1 MYLYLLI
8 LVCSIFLG
16 TEILAIPTPVA
27 QLTIYR
33 LLALST
39 IPLVLYQV
47 TRPRQQLKIATTNTA
62 TNVVFC
68 FLLWWFF
75 AFSSVLWAVDL
86 IGWFQHFFLMSIGMS
101 SIIALYTWVSDLRMW
116 KRLISGAWVSVTG
129 LVVWGYF
136 EIITNIY
143 IFANVAKLDKYQ
155 TFSSQPLTRIPITT
169 FENQNDFA
177 TLLLAYLALCL
188 IMYYFSHKN
197 WHRILYAISFLAA
210 TYLVYRS
217 GSRLSL
223 LCLLLFVVVHSFS
236 YIRLDLKL
244 KHYLVTLALG
254 TMGVISLLMSRPSL
268 INKVTSLFYFGGHLN
283 ELSGDTIRMN
293 LWRNGMIFLGETAGF
308 GVGLG
313 NIEHWMLENA
323 FWTTNGQQ
331 LITNMHNW
339 WLEILVGH
347 GLFAFIAYVL
357 AYSLLLL
364 RLLNISKQNSQA
376 TARAAHALFS
386 FMLIFIFASITS
398 ANNML
403 IEWHWLFFGLI
414 ISFVKVCDGSTYHA
428 KYKVWTKKS
437 KQSLH
442 YLKEKVSR

>member
-33 LLALST
+33 LFALST
-39 IPLVLYQV
+39 IPLLVYQV
-47 TRPRQQLKIATTNTA
+47 TRARQQLKIATANTA
-62 TNVVFC
+62 TNVLVC
-68 FLLWWFF
+68 FLIWWFL
-75 AFSSVLWAVDL
+75 AFSSVLWATNL
-86 IGWFQHFFLMSIGMS
+86 KGWFQHLFLMSIGMS
-101 SIIALYTWVSDLRMW
+101 SIIALYAWVSDLRMW
-116 KRLISGAWVSVTG
+116 KRLITGAWVSVTG
-129 LVVWGYF
+129 LVIWGYF
-136 EIITNIY
+136 EIVTNIY
-143 IFANVAKLDKYQ
+143 LFANVAKLDKYR
-155 TFSSQPLTRIPITT
+155 TFSSQPMTRIPITT

-188 IMYYFSHKN
+188 IMYYFSQSN
-197 WHRILYAISFLAA
+197 WHRILYATSFLAA
-210 TYLVYRS
+210 SYLVYRS

-223 LCLLLFVVVHSFS
+223 ICLLLFLGLHTLS
-236 YIRLDLKL
+236 YIRLDLKA
-244 KHYLVTLALG
+244 KHYGAGIAIGLAGVFSLV
-254 TMGVISLLMSRPSL
+254 MMRPSL

-293 LWRNGMIFLGETAGF
+293 LWRNGLIFLGQTAGF

-347 GLFAFIAYVL
+347 GLLAFFVYVL
-357 AYSLLLL
+357 AYSLLLI
-364 RLLNISKQNSQA
+364 RLLQIANQSSHA
-376 TARAAHALFS
+376 VGRTAHALYS
-386 FMLIFIFASITS
+386 FMVIFIFASITS

-414 ISFVKVCDGSTYHA
+414 ISFVKVCDARQNQA
-428 KYKVWTKKS
+428 KKKARFNKS
-437 KQSLH
+437 KDSLN
-442 YLKEKVSR
+442 YLKEKVYR

>member
-33 LLALST
+33 VAALST
-39 IPLVLYQV
+39 IPLLLYQV
-47 TRPRQQLKIATTNTA
+47 TRPRQQLKIATANTA
-62 TNVVFC
+62 SNVLVC

-75 AFSSVLWAVDL
+75 AFSSILWAADL
-86 IGWFQHFFLMSIGMS
+86 KGWFQHMFLMSIGMS
-101 SIIALYTWVSDLRMW
+101 SIIALYAWVSDLRMW
-116 KRLISGAWVSVTG
+116 KRLITGAWVSVTG
-129 LVVWGYF
+129 LVIWGYF
-136 EIITNIY
+136 EILTNIY
-143 IFANVAKLDKYQ
+143 LFANVDKLDKYR
-155 TFSSQPLTRIPITT
+155 TFSSQPMTRIPITT

-188 IMYYFSHKN
+188 IMYYFSSKN
-197 WHRILYAISFLAA
+197 WHRLLYAGSFISGS
-210 TYLVYRS
+210 YLVYRS

-223 LCLLLFVVVHSFS
+223 LCLLLFIIVHALS
-236 YIRLDLKL
+236 YIRLDLKA
-244 KHYLVTLALG
+244 KHYLATLTIGLAGIITLV
-254 TMGVISLLMSRPSL
+254 VIRPSL
-268 INKVTSLFYFGGHLN
+268 INKVSSLFYFGDHLH
-283 ELSGDTIRMN
+283 ELSGDAVRIN
-293 LWRNGMIFLGETAGF
+293 LWRNGLIFLGQTAGF

-323 FWTTNGQQ
+323 FWTTSGQQ

-347 GLFAFIAYVL
+347 GLLAFIVYVL
-357 AYSLLLL
+357 AYGLLLL
-364 RLLNISKQNSQA
+364 RLLQIAKRSSHGV
-376 TARAAHALFS
+376 ARSAHALFS
-386 FMLIFIFASITS
+386 FMVIFIFASITS

-414 ISFVKVCDGSTYHA
+414 ISFVKVCDASLNQARHQA
-428 KYKVWTKKS
+428 WTNQS
-437 KQSLH
+437 KDSLN
-442 YLKEKVSR
+442 YLKEKVYP